1 MSTELLGPY
10 SHEPHKT
17 KRAISVLDRDF
28 DLMGLSRNN
37 AVHDDDSFFIEDPS
51 IEHLKNMKDDLN
63 SEEEGLRLPFQAAL
77 DAGYNDHHDD
87 MDPLLAD
94 IEAGGARPFHDLPD
108 TAGLAF
114 RHRSQTFN
122 FPASQLPLELLIQDP
137 KQRVIS

>member
-1 MSTELLGPY
+1 MTSPILGPFDQ
-10 SHEPHKT
+10 ELNKT

-37 AVHDDDSFFIEDPS
+37 AVHDEDSFFIDEDPS
-51 IEHLKNMKDDLN
+51 IEPLKNMKNDLN

-77 DAGYNDHHDD
+77 DAGYNDHDHD
-87 MDPLLAD
+87 MDPLMVE
-94 IEAGGARPFHDLPD
+94 IEAGGGRPFDDLPD

-122 FPASQLPLELLIQDP
+122 FPAS
-137 KQRVIS
+137 